1 MPARSPE
8 QRLQRV
14 LRVARV
20 DAVSLLVVAA
30 PAAAVSV
37 CAREWGEAAAG
48 AGIALCGV
56 LEWAGR
62 NLLQRRRAAGL
73 GWMATAQLGCLLF
86 ILFLAWDLAHREQAD
101 RIVALLP
108 SFTREQLDV
117 LFPDAESLRALL
129 VGVQRLTAA
138 LLALVSILY
147 QGGLALY
154 YLRTRPAALAVFAEP
169 PVLGPLPPPAP

>member
-1 MPARSPE
+1 MHAPAPE

-14 LRVARV
+14 LRFARI
-20 DAVSLLVVAA
+20 DAVSLLVVAV
-30 PAAAVSV
+30 PAAVLSV
-37 CAREWGEAAAG
+37 CAREWIEAAAG

-62 NLLQRRRAAGL
+62 NRVQRRRADGL
-73 GWMATAQLGCLLF
+73 GWMVASQLGCLLF
-86 ILFLAWDLAHREQAD
+86 VLFLAWDLAHREQAD

-117 LFPDAESLRALL
+117 LFPDPESLRALL
-129 VGVQRLTAA
+129 IGVQRLTAT

-169 PVLGPLPPPAP
+169 PVLGPFPPAAP